1 MVFYNLDV
9 IGHVSANSFVQRPTY
24 SPTTDATTS
33 LTTTPEPTTTNKP
46 LMECE
51 GIILSA
57 CEVNNCPK
65 QVVSGLSHPGVC
77 QISCDAVGEKD
88 CSSWSYYENEKV
100 ICKKLLKKL

>member
-1 MVFYNLDV
+1 MFSKLYFIVS
-9 IGHVSANSFVQRPTY
+9 VSAKSFAQRPTY

-33 LTTTPEPTTTNKP
+33 TTPEPTTTSMNMTTTNKP
-46 LMECE
+46 LKDCE

-65 QVVSGLSHPGVC
+65 QAVSGLSHPGVC

-100 ICKKLLKKL
+100 RNK

>member
-1 MVFYNLDV
+1 MD
-9 IGHVSANSFVQRPTY
+9 
-24 SPTTDATTS
+24 
-33 LTTTPEPTTTNKP
+33 
-46 LMECE
+46 CE

-77 QISCDAVGEKD
+77 QISCDAVGKKD

-100 ICKKLLKKL
+100 RYT